1 MLLVLREAAL
11 HADLVAPGTGE
22 DQGAPGEAAAAQ
34 AQAYSAAYP
43 HAGSYG
49 YSSWYGP
56 YAGQP
61 MLDLGASATLAAPA
75 VAATEEPP
83 APGMEGAEP
92 PPPGRAA
99 HLALLLL
106 LHGCSAGRLELL
118 LSEACSPWIE
128 GQLQPP
134 GRTALAAVVVA
145 PCCETTTAA
154 KKTLGKREQACLRQD
169 V

>member
-1 MLLVLREAAL
+1 MKLGQAVLIEAAL

-34 AQAYSAAYP
+34 AQAYSAAYS

-49 YSSWYGP
+49 YSSWYGA

-61 MLDLGASATLAAPA
+61 MPDLGASAALAAPA

-92 PPPGRAA
+92 LPPGRAA
-99 HLALLLL
+99 VL
-106 LHGCSAGRLELL
+106 GG
-118 LSEACSPWIE
+118 
-128 GQLQPP
+128 
-134 GRTALAAVVVA
+134 AA
-145 PCCETTTAA
+145 AA
-154 KKTLGKREQACLRQD
+154 AWAQC
-169 V
+169 